1 MKKLDLESLKKL
13 LMLNE
18 YPILVEDIPNE
29 LFENS
34 VILNN
39 DCDISLLNG
48 HYEGVNFVAP
58 DWYNILTE
66 KCKDGLTLLIINGIN
81 NIDREEQLKFVEIL
95 KYKKISTFDLPKNC
109 SIIVTAYDLENK
121 PIAEEIYS
129 LVASVWGV
137 Y

>member
-1 MKKLDLESLKKL
+1 MEKLDLESLKKL

-18 YPILVEDIPNE
+18 YPVLAQDIPNE

-34 VILNN
+34 VILNS
-39 DCDISLLNG
+39 DCDVSLLNG

-58 DWYNILTE
+58 DWYNILVE

-95 KYKKISTFDLPKNC
+95 KYRKISTFDLPKNC

-121 PIAEEIYS
+121 PIAEEIYG
-129 LVASVWGV
+129 LVASV
-137 Y
+137 

>member
-1 MKKLDLESLKKL
+1 MKKIDLELLKKL

-18 YPILVEDIPNE
+18 YPVLVEDIPNE

-48 HYEGVNFVAP
+48 HYVGVNFVAP

-66 KCKDGLTLLIINGIN
+66 KCKYGRTLLIINGIN
-81 NIDREEQLKFVEIL
+81 GLDKKEQLKFVEIL
-95 KYKKISTFDLPKNC
+95 K
-109 SIIVTAYDLENK
+109 
-121 PIAEEIYS
+121 
-129 LVASVWGV
+129 
-137 Y
+137 

>member
-1 MKKLDLESLKKL
+1 MKKIDLESLKKL

-48 HYEGVNFVAP
+48 HYEDVNFVAP
-58 DWYNILTE
+58 DWYDILIE
-66 KCKDGLTLLIINGIN
+66 KCKDGRALLIINGIN
-81 NIDREEQLKFVEIL
+81 NIDKEEQLKFVEIL
-95 KYKKISTFDLPKNC
+95 KYRKISTFDLPKNC
-109 SIIVTAYDLENK
+109 SIIITAYDIKNK
-121 PIAEEIYS
+121 PVAEEIYS
-129 LVASVWGV
+129 LVASV
-137 Y
+137 

>member
-58 DWYNILTE
+58 DWYNILT
-66 KCKDGLTLLIINGIN
+66 
-81 NIDREEQLKFVEIL
+81 
-95 KYKKISTFDLPKNC
+95 
-109 SIIVTAYDLENK
+109 
-121 PIAEEIYS
+121 
-129 LVASVWGV
+129 
-137 Y
+137 

>member
-18 YPILVEDIPNE
+18 YPILVEDISNE

-95 KYKKISTFDLPKNC
+95 KYRKISTFDLPKNC

-129 LVASVWGV
+129 LVASV
-137 Y
+137 

>member
-13 LMLNE
+13 LLLNE

-39 DCDISLLNG
+39 DCDVSLLNG

-66 KCKDGLTLLIINGIN
+66 KCKDGHTLLIINGIN
-81 NIDREEQLKFVEIL
+81 NINKEEQLKFVEIL
-95 KYKKISTFDLPKNC
+95 KYRKISTFELPKNC
-109 SIIVTAYDLENK
+109 SIIVTAYDLEDK

-129 LVASVWGV
+129 LVASVCGV

>member
-1 MKKLDLESLKKL
+1 MKKIDLELLKKL

-48 HYEGVNFVAP
+48 HYVGVNFVAP

-66 KCKDGLTLLIINGIN
+66 KCKYGRTLLIINGIN
-81 NIDREEQLKFVEIL
+81 GLDKKEQLKFVEIL
-95 KYKKISTFDLPKNC
+95 KYRKISTFDLPKNC

-129 LVASVWGV
+129 LVASV
-137 Y
+137 

>member
-18 YPILVEDIPNE
+18 YPILVEDIPTE

-95 KYKKISTFDLPKNC
+95 KYRKISTFDLPKNC

-129 LVASVWGV
+129 LVASV
-137 Y
+137 

>member
-81 NIDREEQLKFVEIL
+81 NIDRDEQLKFVEIL
-95 KYKKISTFDLPKNC
+95 KYRKISTFDLPKNC

-129 LVASVWGV
+129 LVASV
-137 Y
+137 

>member
-39 DCDISLLNG
+39 DCDISLVNG

-95 KYKKISTFDLPKNC
+95 KYRKISTFDLPKNC

-129 LVASVWGV
+129 LVASV
-137 Y
+137 

>member
-34 VILNN
+34 IILNN

-95 KYKKISTFDLPKNC
+95 KYRKISTFDLPKNC

-129 LVASVWGV
+129 LVASV
-137 Y
+137 

>member
-34 VILNN
+34 IILNN

-129 LVASVWGV
+129 LVASV
-137 Y
+137 

>member
-95 KYKKISTFDLPKNC
+95 KYRKISTFDLPKNC

-129 LVASVWGV
+129 LVASV
-137 Y
+137 

>member
-39 DCDISLLNG
+39 DCDVSLLNG

-66 KCKDGLTLLIINGIN
+66 KCKDGRTLLIINGIN
-81 NIDREEQLKFVEIL
+81 NIVKEEQLKFVEIL
-95 KYKKISTFDLPKNC
+95 KYRKISTFDLPKNC

-129 LVASVWGV
+129 LVASV
-137 Y
+137 

>member
-129 LVASVWGV
+129 LVASV
-137 Y
+137 

>member
-1 MKKLDLESLKKL
+1 MKKIDLELLKKL

-34 VILNN
+34 IILNN
-39 DCDISLLNG
+39 DCDVSLLNG

-58 DWYNILTE
+58 DWYDILTE
-66 KCKDGLTLLIINGIN
+66 KCKDGRALLIINGIN
-81 NIDREEQLKFVEIL
+81 NIDKEEQLKFVEIL
-95 KYKKISTFDLPKNC
+95 KYRKISTFDLPKNC
-109 SIIVTAYDLENK
+109 SIIITAYDIKNK
-121 PIAEEIYS
+121 PVAEEIYS